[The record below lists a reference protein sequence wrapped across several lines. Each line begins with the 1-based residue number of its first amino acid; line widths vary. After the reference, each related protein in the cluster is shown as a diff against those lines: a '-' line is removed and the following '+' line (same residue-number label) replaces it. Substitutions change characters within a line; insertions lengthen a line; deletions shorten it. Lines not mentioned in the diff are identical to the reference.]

1 MNLPSSYCS
10 AGKVMARQI
19 IELLNACFRDKA
31 LGVMDEFTAHLGAC
45 EICAEF
51 HSRSNT
57 PKNY

>member
-1 MNLPSSYCS
+1 MKLPSGYCS

-31 LGVMDEFTAHLGAC
+31 LDVMDEFNAHLCAC

-51 HSRSNT
+51 HCHSNS
-57 PKNY
+57 KG